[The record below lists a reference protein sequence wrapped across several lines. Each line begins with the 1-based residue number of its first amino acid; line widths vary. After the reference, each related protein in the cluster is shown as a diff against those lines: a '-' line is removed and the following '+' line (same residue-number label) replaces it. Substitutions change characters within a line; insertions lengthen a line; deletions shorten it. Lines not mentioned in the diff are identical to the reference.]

1 MSSST
6 PLERAT
12 LEAGWLEYLRD
23 APPPAFPPRQTRN
36 MAPVPR
42 ALLRRRI
49 QLPGALPVEISRA
62 LVQIAWC
69 LVSVYYS
76 DSSDV
81 VIGLL
86 TLGRR
91 PDGDQTCDGAEGRK
105 AGGWTPTA
113 MPFRFYME
121 PNQLISTW
129 LDAALLHENHLARN
143 AAEISDLVGLGPDGA
158 NAASFDNQLVIHS
171 DAGTDS
177 EDMDIHLDRV
187 INLECTLAR
196 SRVTAQVFYDDTII
210 NRAEMQHV
218 LSTFDHLLQ
227 QLADPVN
234 LDPASN
240 KTLGD
245 LNPTSPDNVAEV
257 ARWNE
262 HVPPP
267 VDDCM
272 HHMVERMAEKTP
284 LAEAVCAHAE
294 GLSLSYQQLNAIA
307 DKLSHHLVTKGA
319 GPGGIVPFMFEK
331 SPWVVPS
338 LLAINKAGAAFTP
351 LDPAHQWQD
360 THGLLQACGAT
371 FVLCSPTYQDRFE
384 KHGVETVIIEPSMLN
399 SLPPV
404 DPVSTRQARPT
415 DPGYVI
421 FTSGSTGTPKG
432 VICSHSAWCTN
443 TTAHGPRELHSSETR
458 LLQFSAYTF
467 DISIT
472 DIFTTLAFGGT
483 VCVPTEHERL
493 NDLAGAINRMRVNH
507 AALTPT
513 VARFLHPDA
522 VPTLKVLVTGG
533 EAMPEDVMALWAGVA
548 SLINSYGPAECT
560 SRVACSLKA
569 PGDVP
574 SLIGTSMGGALWV
587 THSNDPGCLVPIGAV
602 GELLVEGNIL
612 GDGYLKDDQKTKAA
626 FIDAPEWL
634 RVLYPERARNGRLYR
649 TGDLVRQRPDGSLVF
664 IGRRD
669 TQIKV
674 HGVRLEAG
682 HIETKIKQA
691 LPEDASLVV
700 DKVSIARNDDV
711 RTEQTLV
718 AFIKLPGLVVSAAET
733 KTGLRL
739 LPADAAVRETVLS
752 LRKTLLDTL
761 PSYMVP
767 SHLLLVN
774 TIPLGTTGKVN
785 RRALQT
791 FARGLPAGRLNQFT
805 GSAAASD
812 RTFEKPQTD
821 VEVALSKLWAQVIG
835 LDVAAIGRGDSF
847 LGLGGD
853 SVSCMKLV
861 AASAGAGIRLAVADI
876 FQYPTLAELGQFVSG
891 QSGAGE
897 HGRMPPPPAQKPTEP
912 FDLVG
917 GLPNFLHHRG
927 ELLKAY
933 KIGPNRIADAYPATP
948 VQEGLMAETITHP
961 EAYILQEVLKLSG
974 DVDTDL
980 LSGALE
986 RLIET
991 HPILRTHIVRL
1002 KGLGTC
1008 QVVVSDYQPLE
1019 LDFVADDLPGFLAQ
1033 DKKHHMGYG
1042 DALSRFAI
1050 VSENNGERYLV
1061 WTSHHA
1067 ITDGNMHHRMLQQ
1080 LEQLYNGGTP
1090 DLPNTI
1096 SFSEFVK
1103 FQSDPTRMAESLDYW
1118 QKQFTGF
1125 DGSHYP
1131 SCPDTY
1137 EPSIDKYVSHHIPLS
1152 LEPSR
1157 SRVTPAILVRAS
1169 WMTVLLQASNSN
1181 ELVMG
1186 VTQSGRDIDLPGVH
1200 ECMGPCLATVPVRAS
1215 SEATKA
1221 MSFSQYLA
1229 GVQQQ
1234 YLETISHQH
1243 VGLQHIRRT
1252 SDECANAVGFR
1263 NLLVVQPWTAN
1274 DFSIFTPDTDS
1285 RNAGD
1290 QLNFGLLLECNLS
1303 GSGIHVRAGFDSS
1316 LLSTNDVTLL
1326 LQRLEYVHC
1335 QLSNPE
1341 NAELPLSNLDFVS
1354 TLDRAILESFNP
1366 EVPPLESCMHWMI
1379 EEQAMRQP
1387 DALMVDAWD
1396 ARLTYKEANEYSDRL
1411 AGVLVK
1417 LGVGPE
1423 TMVPF
1428 AFEKSAWATVA
1439 IHAIL
1444 KAGGA
1449 CVGVD
1454 MAHPRERHQR
1464 IAADTNARVL
1474 VASSTYASSFTGLG
1488 VPHIVAVD
1496 RHMLDELPARPPSV
1510 ASVSVSPAN
1519 AAWVVYSSGSTG
1531 VPKGSILEHRSLCST
1546 SRTNSEVL
1554 GVGPSTRAIHFA
1566 SYAFDVA
1573 IEENVIIPMYGGCV
1587 CIPSDEDRL
1596 SNLPGVMQS
1605 MKINWADLTPTVGRM
1620 LTPENA
1626 PHLRTLVLGGESL
1639 TKDIIDTW
1647 AGIDDIRL
1655 FNTYGPSEC
1664 SIQCTSSKALGR
1676 VATGANIGRPV
1687 NCKLWVTDA
1696 DDPRRLLPAG
1706 STGEL
1711 LIEGPI
1717 VGRGYLNQHA
1727 KTEAAFIQGLPWAPT
1742 VGDNPPRR
1750 FYRTGDLARFN
1761 HDGTLDCLGRQ
1772 DSQIKLHGQRIELG
1786 EIEYNITKRLLVPD
1800 AAQVAVEAFTPGG
1813 LSSRKLLAAFIQFE
1827 ASRSGA
1833 GSSTGLGAMEMNDT
1847 IRTDLLRIKSET
1859 AQHLPEYM
1867 VPSLFIP
1874 LAQMP
1879 TNTSGKI
1886 DRKRLR
1892 EEASRLDQRQLALY
1906 SLSQT
1911 AQVGGEDNA
1920 SLGSPLERVLASLWA
1935 ETLGIDLDEVP
1946 IGPDQNFLELGGD
1959 SIMAM
1964 HLVGKA
1970 AIAGLVLSVPR
1981 IMRAPR
1987 LKDMAIAARIS
1998 NEGALLERDTR
2009 QPHSPATPPP
2019 APAELPSSNQV
2030 ATQTETHPG
2039 MAYSAFR
2046 LVTSKMALP
2055 EIMTVLATKYSIDRD
2070 TVLDVYPA
2078 TPLQGARFQT
2088 PKHFSKHT
2096 TDTLTWS

>member
-1 MSSST
+1 
-6 PLERAT
+6 
-12 LEAGWLEYLRD
+12 
-23 APPPAFPPRQTRN
+23 
-36 MAPVPR
+36 
-42 ALLRRRI
+42 
-49 QLPGALPVEISRA
+49 
-62 LVQIAWC
+62 
-69 LVSVYYS
+69 
-76 DSSDV
+76 
-81 VIGLL
+81 
-86 TLGRR
+86 
-91 PDGDQTCDGAEGRK
+91 
-105 AGGWTPTA
+105 

-121 PNQLISTW
+121 PNQSMSAC
-129 LDAALLHENHLARN
+129 LDSALLHGKHLARH
-143 AAEISDLVGLGPDGA
+143 AGQISDLAELGPDGA
-158 NAASFDNQLVIHS
+158 NATNFDNQLVIHS

-177 EDMDIHLDRV
+177 DDMEIHLDRA

-210 NRAEMQHV
+210 TRTEMQRV
-218 LSTFDHLLQ
+218 LGTFDHLLQ
-227 QLADPVN
+227 QLADPIN

-240 KTLGD
+240 RTLGD
-245 LNPTSPDNVAEV
+245 LKPTSPDDVAQV
-257 ARWNE
+257 AGWNE
-262 HVPPP
+262 RVPPP

-272 HHMVERMAEKTP
+272 HHMVERMAEERP

-294 GLSLSYQQLNAIA
+294 GLSLSYQQLNDMA
-307 DKLSHHLVTKGA
+307 DKLSHLLVAKGA
-319 GPGGIVPFMFEK
+319 EPGVIVPFMFEK

-360 THGLLQACGAT
+360 TFELLQACGAS
-371 FVLCSPTYQDRFE
+371 FVLCSPAYQGRFAE
-384 KHGVETVIIEPSMLN
+384 HGVETIVVEPSMLN
-399 SLPPV
+399 TLPSLG
-404 DPVSTRQARPT
+404 PVSIRQAQPAE
-415 DPGYVI
+415 PGYVI
-421 FTSGSTGTPKG
+421 FTSGSTGKPKG

-472 DIFTTLAFGGT
+472 DIFTTLVFGGT

-513 VARFLHPDA
+513 VARFVHPDA

-533 EAMPEDVMALWAGVA
+533 EAMPEDVMSLWAGVA

-560 SRVACSLKA
+560 SRVACSLKS
-569 PGDVP
+569 PGDIP

-587 THSNDPGCLVPIGAV
+587 THSNDSGCLVPIGAV

-612 GDGYLKDDQKTKAA
+612 GDGYLKDEQKTKAA

-634 RVLYPERARNGRLYR
+634 RALYPERARNRRLYR

-682 HIETKIKQA
+682 HIEVKIKQA

-700 DKVSIARNDDV
+700 DKVSIAGDHDGQV
-711 RTEQTLV
+711 KQTLV
-718 AFIKLPGLVVSAAET
+718 AFVKLPGLSVSAAET
-733 KTGLRL
+733 KTVLRL
-739 LPADAAVRETVLS
+739 LPADGKVREVVFK

-767 SHLLLVN
+767 SHLFLVN
-774 TIPLGTTGKVN
+774 NIPLGATGKVN

-791 FARGLPAGRLNQFT
+791 FARGLPADRLSQFT
-805 GSAAASD
+805 GSATASD
-812 RTFEKPQTD
+812 STFEKPQTD

-835 LDVAAIGRGDSF
+835 VNVAAVGRGDSF

-861 AASAGAGIRLAVADI
+861 AAAAAVGLRLSVADV

-891 QSGAGE
+891 QFEGGE
-897 HGRMPPPPAQKPTEP
+897 PGPTPLPKPTEP
-912 FDLVG
+912 FELIG
-917 GLPNFLHHRG
+917 GLPNFLHRRG
-927 ELLKAY
+927 ELLDAY
-933 KIGPNRIADAYPATP
+933 KIAANRVEDAYPVTP
-948 VQEGLMAETITHP
+948 MQEGLMAETMTHP
-961 EAYILQEVLKLSG
+961 EAYILQEVLKLSA

-980 LSGALE
+980 LRNALE
-986 RLIET
+986 TLIET
-991 HPILRTHIVRL
+991 YPILRTHIVRL
-1002 KGLGTC
+1002 KGFGTC
-1008 QVVVSDYQPLE
+1008 QVVVSDYEPVE
-1019 LDFVADDLPGFLAQ
+1019 LGFVSDDLSGFLAQ

-1042 DALSRFAI
+1042 DALSRFAV
-1050 VSENNGERYLV
+1050 VSENSGERYLV

-1067 ITDGNMHHRMLQQ
+1067 ITDGNMHHRMLQK
-1080 LEQLYNGGTP
+1080 LEQLYSGDALN
-1090 DLPNTI
+1090 LPKTI
-1096 SFSEFVK
+1096 GFSQFVK
-1103 FQSDPTRMAESLDYW
+1103 FQADPAKTADSLSYW
-1118 QKQFTGF
+1118 RSQFTGF

-1137 EPSIDKYVSHHIPLS
+1137 EPSIDKYISHHIPLS
-1152 LEPSR
+1152 LESAR
-1157 SRVTPAILVRAS
+1157 SRVTPAVLLRAS
-1169 WMTVLLQASNSN
+1169 WMTVLLQANNSN
-1181 ELVMG
+1181 ELAMG

-1200 ECMGPCLATVPVRAS
+1200 DCMGPCLATVPVLAAT
-1215 SEATKA
+1215 EGTKA

-1234 YLETISHQH
+1234 YLDAIPHQH
-1243 VGLQHIRRT
+1243 VGLQHIRRA

-1263 NLLVVQPWTAN
+1263 NLLVVQPSAAN
-1274 DFSIFTPDTDS
+1274 DFRIFTPDVEA

-1290 QLNFGLLLECNLS
+1290 QLNFGLLLECNLLAS
-1303 GSGIHVRAGFDSS
+1303 GGIHVRAGFDSS
-1316 LLSTNDVTLL
+1316 LLSTDDATLL
-1326 LQRLEYVHC
+1326 LQRLEHVHC

-1341 NAELPLSNLDFVS
+1341 NADLPLSSLDVVS
-1354 TLDRAILESFNP
+1354 TLDRRILETFNP

-1379 EEQAMRQP
+1379 EEQARRQP

-1411 AGVLVK
+1411 AGALVD

-1464 IAADTNARVL
+1464 IAADTNAHVL
-1474 VASSTYASSFTGLG
+1474 VASSTYASSLTGLG
-1488 VPHIVAVD
+1488 VQHVVAVD
-1496 RHMLDELPARPPSV
+1496 RQMLDELPARPVSA
-1510 ASVSVSPAN
+1510 ASDSVSPAN

-1605 MKINWADLTPTVGRM
+1605 MRINWADLTPTVGRM
-1620 LTPENA
+1620 LSPENA

-1647 AGIDDIRL
+1647 AGIDNIRL

-1696 DDPRRLLPAG
+1696 DDPRRLLPVG

-1717 VGRGYLNQHA
+1717 VGRGYLNQPG
-1727 KTEAAFIQGLPWAPT
+1727 KTKAVFIQGLPWASV
-1742 VGDNPPRR
+1742 VGDGSPRR

-1800 AAQVAVEAFTPGG
+1800 TAQVAVEAFTPGG
-1813 LSSRKLLAAFIQFE
+1813 SSSRKLLAAFIQFSE
-1827 ASRSGA
+1827 ASGSA
-1833 GSSTGLGAMEMNDT
+1833 SGSSSGLGVTEMTDAL
-1847 IRTDLLRIKSET
+1847 RTDLLRIKSET

-1867 VPSLFIP
+1867 VPSLFLP
-1874 LAQMP
+1874 LVRMP

-1886 DRKRLR
+1886 DRKKLR
-1892 EEASRLDQRQLALY
+1892 EEASKLDQRHLALY

-1911 AQVGGEDNA
+1911 AQVGGEVDA
-1920 SLGSPLERVLASLWA
+1920 PLGSPLERVLASAWA
-1935 ETLGIDLDEVP
+1935 ETLGIDLDENP
-1946 IGPDQNFLELGGD
+1946 IGPDDNFLELGGD
-1959 SIMAM
+1959 SITAM
-1964 HLVGKA
+1964 QLVGKA
-1970 AIAGLVLSVPR
+1970 AAAGLALSVPR

-1987 LKDMAIAARIS
+1987 LRDMASAARVS

-2009 QPHSPATPPP
+2009 ELPSHAPHLP
-2019 APAELPSSNQV
+2019 APAELPSSNQI
-2030 ATQTETHPG
+2030 ATHTETRPE
-2039 MAYSAFR
+2039 MSYSPFR
-2046 LVTSKMALP
+2046 LVTSKVALP
-2055 EIMTVLATKYSIDRD
+2055 EIMTVLATKYTIDRD
-2070 TVLDVYPA
+2070 IVLDVYPA
-2078 TPLQGARFQT
+2078 TPLQGAC
-2088 PKHFSKHT
+2088 SKFPTTHSRYT
-2096 TDTLTWS
+2096 TDTLGSRGYDGAHCRQVGFVCSARSLRAPWRCPRRQIYGRMG

>member
-1 MSSST
+1 MMSSGT

-12 LEAGWLEYLRD
+12 LETGWLEYLRD
-23 APPPAFPPRQTRN
+23 APPPAFPARQNRN
-36 MAPVPR
+36 APPAPR
-42 ALLRRRI
+42 ALLRRKI
-49 QLPGALPVEISRA
+49 QLPEALPIEISRA
-62 LVQIAWC
+62 LVQIAWS
-69 LVSVYYS
+69 LVNVYYS
-76 DSSDV
+76 DTSDI

-86 TLGRR
+86 TVGGRR
-91 PDGDQTCDGAEGRK
+91 DGGQACDGPEGQRAK
-105 AGGWTPTA
+105 GWTPTA
-113 MPFRFYME
+113 MPFRFFME
-121 PNQLISTW
+121 PNQSISAC
-129 LDAALLHENHLARN
+129 LDATLLHEKDLARH
-143 AAEISDLVGLGPDGA
+143 AGRISDLAGFGPDGV
-158 NAASFDNQLVIHS
+158 NAANFDNQLIIHS
-171 DAGTDS
+171 DASTDS
-177 EDMDIHLDRV
+177 DDMDIQLDRA

-210 NRAEMQHV
+210 TRTEMQRV
-218 LSTFDHLLQ
+218 LGTFDHLLQ

-240 KTLGD
+240 RTLGD
-245 LNPTSPDNVAEV
+245 LSPTSPDDVAQV
-257 ARWNE
+257 AGWNE
-262 HVPPP
+262 HVPPR

-272 HHMVERMAEKTP
+272 HHMVERMAEETP

-307 DKLSHHLVTKGA
+307 DKLSHHLVAKGA
-319 GPGGIVPFMFEK
+319 EPGGIVPFMFEK
-331 SPWVVPS
+331 NPWVVPS
-338 LLAINKAGAAFTP
+338 LLAVNKAGAAFTP
-351 LDPAHQWQD
+351 LDPTHQWQE
-360 THGLLQACGAT
+360 TYELLQACGAS
-371 FVLCSPTYQDRFE
+371 FVLCSPAHHGRFAE
-384 KHGVETVIIEPSMLN
+384 HGIETIVVEPSMLD
-399 SLPPV
+399 SLPSLG
-404 DPVSTRQARPT
+404 PVSTRQARPA

-421 FTSGSTGTPKG
+421 FTSGSTGKPKG

-493 NDLAGAINRMRVNH
+493 NDLTGAINRMRVNH

-533 EAMPEDVMALWAGVA
+533 EAMPEDVMSLWAGVA

-560 SRVACSLKA
+560 SRVACSLKS
-569 PGDVP
+569 PGDIP

-587 THSNDPGCLVPIGAV
+587 THSNDSGCLVPIGAV

-612 GDGYLKDDQKTKAA
+612 GDGYLKDEQKTKAA

-634 RVLYPERARNGRLYR
+634 RILYPERARNRRLYR
-649 TGDLVRQRPDGSLVF
+649 TGDLVRQGPDGSLVF

-682 HIETKIKQA
+682 HIEAKIKQA

-700 DKVSIARNDDV
+700 DKLSIAGDHDGQV
-711 RTEQTLV
+711 KPTLV
-718 AFIKLPGLVVSAAET
+718 AFIKLPGLAVSPAET
-733 KTGLRL
+733 KTSLRL
-739 LPADAAVRETVLS
+739 LPADSKVRDMVFS

-774 TIPLGTTGKVN
+774 TIPLGATGKVN

-791 FARGLPAGRLNQFT
+791 FARGLPADRLSQFT

-812 RTFEKPQTD
+812 STFEKPQTD

-835 LDVAAIGRGDSF
+835 VDEAAIGRGDSF

-861 AASAGAGIRLAVADI
+861 AAAATAGLRLSVADV
-876 FQYPTLAELGQFVSG
+876 FQYPTLAELGQLVSG
-891 QSGAGE
+891 QSEAAEAGYT
-897 HGRMPPPPAQKPTEP
+897 PPSSIPKPTEP
-912 FDLVG
+912 FELIG
-917 GLPNFLHHRG
+917 GLPNFLHHRK

-933 KIGPNRIADAYPATP
+933 KIAANRVEDAYPVTP
-948 VQEGLMAETITHP
+948 MQEGLMAETITHP
-961 EAYILQEVLKLSG
+961 EAYILQEVLKLSS

-980 LSGALE
+980 LRDALE
-986 RLIET
+986 TLIET
-991 HPILRTHIVRL
+991 YPILRTRIVRL

-1008 QVVVSDYQPLE
+1008 QVVVSDYEPVE
-1019 LDFVADDLPGFLAQ
+1019 LGFVSDDLPGFLAR

-1042 DALSRFAI
+1042 DALSRFAV
-1050 VSENNGERYLV
+1050 VSENSSERHLV

-1067 ITDGNMHHRMLQQ
+1067 ITDGNMHHRMLQRI
-1080 LEQLYNGGTP
+1080 EQLYNGGALS
-1090 DLPNTI
+1090 LPKTI
-1096 SFSEFVK
+1096 GFNEFVK
-1103 FQSDPTRMAESLDYW
+1103 FQADPAKTTDSLGYW
-1118 QKQFTGF
+1118 QSQFTGF

-1137 EPSIDKYVSHHIPLS
+1137 EPSIDNYVSHRIPLS
-1152 LEPSR
+1152 PESPR
-1157 SRVTPAILVRAS
+1157 SRVTPAILLRAS
-1169 WMTVLLQASNSN
+1169 WMTVLLQASNSS

-1186 VTQSGRDIDLPGVH
+1186 VTQSGRDIELPGVH
-1200 ECMGPCLATVPVRAS
+1200 DCMGPCLATVPVRAAT
-1215 SEATKA
+1215 EGTKA

-1229 GVQQQ
+1229 GIQQQ
-1234 YLETISHQH
+1234 YLDAISHQH

-1263 NLLVVQPWTAN
+1263 NLLVVQPSTAN
-1274 DFSIFTPDTDS
+1274 DFSIFTPDTEA

-1303 GSGIHVRAGFDSS
+1303 ASGVQVRAGFDSS

-1326 LQRLEYVHC
+1326 LQRLEHVHC

-1341 NAELPLSNLDFVS
+1341 NAELPLSSLDFVS
-1354 TLDRAILESFNP
+1354 TLDRRTLETFNP

-1379 EEQAMRQP
+1379 EEQARRQP

-1411 AGVLVK
+1411 AGALVG

-1474 VASSTYASSFTGLG
+1474 VASSTYASSLTGLG

-1496 RHMLDELPARPPSV
+1496 RHMLDALPVCPVSA

-1647 AGIDDIRL
+1647 AGIDNIRL

-1696 DDPRRLLPAG
+1696 DDPRTLLPVG

-1717 VGRGYLNQHA
+1717 VGRGYLNQPA
-1727 KTEAAFIQGLPWAPT
+1727 KTKAAFIQGLPWAQV
-1742 VGDNPPRR
+1742 VGDGPPRR

-1813 LSSRKLLAAFIQFE
+1813 SSSRKLLAAFIQFSE
-1827 ASRSGA
+1827 PSGSGS
-1833 GSSTGLGAMEMNDT
+1833 GSSSGLGVTEMNDAL
-1847 IRTDLLRIKSET
+1847 RTDLLRIKSET

-1867 VPSLFIP
+1867 IPSLFIP
-1874 LAQMP
+1874 LTRMP

-1892 EEASRLDQRQLALY
+1892 EEASKLDQRQLALY

-1911 AQVGGEDNA
+1911 AQVGGVVNA
-1920 SLGSPLERVLASLWA
+1920 SLGSPLERVLASVWA
-1935 ETLGIDLDEVP
+1935 ETLGIDLDEIP
-1946 IGPDQNFLELGGD
+1946 IGSDDNFLELGGD
-1959 SIMAM
+1959 SITAM
-1964 HLVGKA
+1964 QLVGKA
-1970 AIAGLVLSVPR
+1970 ATAGLTLSVPR

-1987 LKDMAIAARIS
+1987 LKDMASAARVS

-2009 QPHSPATPPP
+2009 ELPSPAPHVST
-2019 APAELPSSNQV
+2019 PAELPSGNQF
-2030 ATQTETHPG
+2030 ATQTETCPEV
-2039 MAYSAFR
+2039 AYSPFR
-2046 LVTSKMALP
+2046 LVASKVALP
-2055 EIMTVLATKYSIDRD
+2055 EIMTVLVTKYDIDRD
-2070 TVLDVYPA
+2070 IVLDVYPA
-2078 TPLQGARFQT
+2078 TPLQGAY
-2088 PKHFSKHT
+2088 SKF
-2096 TDTLTWS
+2096 